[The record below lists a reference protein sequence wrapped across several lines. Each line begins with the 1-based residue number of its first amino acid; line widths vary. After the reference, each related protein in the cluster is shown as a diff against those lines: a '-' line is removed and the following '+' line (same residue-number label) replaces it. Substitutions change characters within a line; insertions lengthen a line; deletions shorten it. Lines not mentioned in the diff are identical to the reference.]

1 MEHTK
6 EELIMQIMK
15 LISEKYDLE
24 KQVRDYEMI
33 TKFLIKRENKLQQI
47 ETMFKNKEVDLE
59 KLYKLVTEKEK
70 V

>member
-1 MEHTK
+1 M
-6 EELIMQIMK
+6 EELIMQIAQ
-15 LISEKYDLE
+15 LISGINDLE
-24 KQVRDYEMI
+24 QQISDYKI
-33 TKFLIKRENKLQQI
+33 IIKFLTRRENKLQQI

>member
-1 MEHTK
+1 MK
-6 EELIMQIMK
+6 ELIMK
-15 LISEKYDLE
+15 LISKNYDLE
-24 KQVRDYEMI
+24 NQLRDYEMI

-70 V
+70 

>member
-1 MEHTK
+1 MEQTK
-6 EELIMQIMK
+6 EELVLQIMK

-24 KQVRDYEMI
+24 KQVRDYESIM
-33 TKFLIKRENKLQQI
+33 KFLIKRENKLQQI

-70 V
+70 

>member
-24 KQVRDYEMI
+24 KQVRDYETIM
-33 TKFLIKRENKLQQI
+33 KFLIKRENKLQQI

-70 V
+70 

>member
-1 MEHTK
+1 M

-15 LISEKYDLE
+15 LISEKYDIE

-33 TKFLIKRENKLQQI
+33 MKFLIKRENKLQQI

>member
-15 LISEKYDLE
+15 LISEKYDIE

-33 TKFLIKRENKLQQI
+33 MKFLIKRENKLQQI

-59 KLYKLVTEKEK
+59 KLYKLFTEKEK
-70 V
+70 

>member
-1 MEHTK
+1 M
-6 EELIMQIMK
+6 EELIMQIAQ
-15 LISEKYDLE
+15 LISEINDLE
-24 KQVRDYEMI
+24 QQISDYKI
-33 TKFLIKRENKLQQI
+33 IIKFLTRRENKLQQI

>member
-1 MEHTK
+1 MQHTK

-15 LISEKYDLE
+15 LISKNYDLE
-24 KQVRDYEMI
+24 NQLRDYEMI

-59 KLYKLVTEKEK
+59 KLYKLVIKN
-70 V
+70 

>member
-15 LISEKYDLE
+15 LISEKYDIE
-24 KQVRDYEMI
+24 KQVRDYEAI
-33 TKFLIKRENKLQQI
+33 IKFLTRRENKLQQI

-70 V
+70 

>member
-1 MEHTK
+1 MEQTK
-6 EELIMQIMK
+6 EELVLQIMK

-24 KQVRDYEMI
+24 KQVRDYESI
-33 TKFLIKRENKLQQI
+33 IKFLTRRENKLQQI

-70 V
+70 

>member
-15 LISEKYDLE
+15 LISEKYDIE

-33 TKFLIKRENKLQQI
+33 MKFLIKRENKLQQI

-59 KLYKLVTEKEK
+59 KLYKLVAEN
-70 V
+70 

>member
-15 LISEKYDLE
+15 LISEKYDIE

-33 TKFLIKRENKLQQI
+33 MKFLIKRENKLQQI

-70 V
+70 

>member
-59 KLYKLVTEKEK
+59 KLYKLVTKKEK
-70 V
+70 

>member
-59 KLYKLVTEKEK
+59 KLYKLVNEKEK

>member
-1 MEHTK
+1 MQHTK

-59 KLYKLVTEKEK
+59 KLYKLVTKKEK
-70 V
+70 

>member
-1 MEHTK
+1 MEQTK
-6 EELIMQIMK
+6 EELVLQIMK

-24 KQVRDYEMI
+24 KQVRDYESIM
-33 TKFLIKRENKLQQI
+33 KFLIKRENKLQQI

>member
-15 LISEKYDLE
+15 LISKNYDLE
-24 KQVRDYEMI
+24 NQLRDYEMI

-59 KLYKLVTEKEK
+59 KLYKLVTKKEK
-70 V
+70 